1 MVYACAHIKGAKTWV
16 FFIIMHLKA
25 VLKRKWNA
33 EIIKKF
39 EERCIIKHKLK
50 LKFMEFFITK

>member
-1 MVYACAHIKGAKTWV
+1 MLVLILRVQKPGGF